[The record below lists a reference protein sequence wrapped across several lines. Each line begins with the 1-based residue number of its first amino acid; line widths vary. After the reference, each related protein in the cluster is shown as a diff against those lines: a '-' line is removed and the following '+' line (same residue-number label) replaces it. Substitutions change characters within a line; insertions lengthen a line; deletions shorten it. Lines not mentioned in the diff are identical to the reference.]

1 MEQTTDWRDGLG
13 PELTEMIKGII
24 NEAFPKGRAVSF
36 HLPDEVEPYGNT
48 WMMHHIVEM
57 AYNYDDPV
65 AGSGLNVDQRTGSS
79 FIKKLDA
86 AGFPF
91 DIQSEH
97 NGDTLALIVAR
108 RAGLYSAGG
117 RIVRAFSNFI
127 DFPKENGVDLSVQ
140 NWTGQSPA
148 AIGGPLY
155 QKFATARAAVT
166 AETFAPS
173 F

>member
-13 PELTEMIKGII
+13 PQLTEMIKDII

-36 HLPDEVEPYGNT
+36 RLPDEVEPYGNT

-57 AYNYDDPV
+57 AYNYDGPV
-65 AGSGLNVDQRTGSS
+65 AGSGPNVDQRTGSS
-79 FIKKLDA
+79 FIKELA
-86 AGFPF
+86 VTGFPF

-97 NGDTLALIVAR
+97 NGDTLALITAR
-108 RAGLYSAGG
+108 RSMPYPAGG

-127 DFPKENGVDLSVQ
+127 DFLKENGVDLSVQ
-140 NWTGQSPA
+140 NWAGQLPA

-155 QKFATARAAVT
+155 QKFATAQATVT
-166 AETFAPS
+166 AETCVPS
-173 F
+173 P